1 MTIQIVRLK
10 DGSDVISQVIHKQI
24 NEYEH
29 GSEVELTYPMMFS
42 VVNQNLVLQHWLP
55 LAVMKNKSVVIPRDE
70 ILCFM
75 EPNDNFEEYY
85 ISTVNKVSSIV
96 NKKEEEVEEMME
108 ALDELENT
116 KGIKIH

>member
-1 MTIQIVRLK
+1 MTVQIVRLK
-10 DGSDVISQVIHKQI
+10 DGSDVISQVSV
-24 NEYEH
+24 H
-29 GSEVELTYPMMFS
+29 GDDSIYNGEVELTYPMMFS

-55 LAVMKNKSVVIPRDE
+55 LAVMKSKSVKIPRE
-70 ILCFM
+70 EVLCFM
-75 EPNDNFEEYY
+75 DPNDNFEDYY

-96 NKKEEEVEEMME
+96 NKKEEEVEELME